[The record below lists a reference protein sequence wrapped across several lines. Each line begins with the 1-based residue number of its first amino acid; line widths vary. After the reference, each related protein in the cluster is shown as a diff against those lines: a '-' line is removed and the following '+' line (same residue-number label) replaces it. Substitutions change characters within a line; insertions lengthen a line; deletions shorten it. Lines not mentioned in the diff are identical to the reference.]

1 MAKLDSRSAFFS
13 NFAMMNPFTKSTKYF
28 TILLSGMTE
37 SRVLLIL
44 AFITGLLSGFA
55 AITLKKLIYFFGWIL
70 KGWFNTPGESLLYLI
85 YPGAGMLIALLFVKY
100 LIKDNIGHGVTK
112 VLLSISK
119 NESKIKPHNTWSSVA
134 ASSVTIGFGG
144 SVGAEAP
151 IVYTGAAIGSNIARV
166 MGLSYKNMTILLG
179 CGAAGAVAG
188 IFKAP
193 LAGILF
199 TLEILLF
206 NISMTS
212 IIPLL
217 VSAVTAATVSYFF
230 MGDAVV
236 FSNTIEAFAMKNI
249 PFYILLGIVCGF
261 ISLYFT
267 RTTLFVE
274 EKIKGI
280 TNQYRRWMI
289 SAFSLGLLIFIFPPL
304 FGEGYSSITSLLN
317 KDALSAVGPNI
328 FGDLFSND
336 WFVPL
341 FFGAIIFFKVLAMSF
356 TNAGGGVGGTFGP
369 TLFIGGVT
377 GFVVSR
383 VINLSGIIALP
394 ESNFALVGMAG
405 LMAGVMQAPLTA
417 IFLIAEI
424 TGGYVLLMPLI
435 ITSVVAFATIRA
447 FEPYSIYTKRL
458 AKQGELLTHDSDKA
472 VLTLL
477 KTSDLV
483 EVDFKSVKPEDNLS
497 HLVKII
503 AKSRRNIFP
512 VVDDSCKLQGIIMLD
527 DIREIMFNKDVY
539 EVTSVEKLMKDPP
552 AVVLCDDRMENVMK
566 KFEIT
571 SAWNIPVTDK
581 DGKYLGFVSKSKIFS
596 AYREQLQQVS
606 HD

>member
-1 MAKLDSRSAFFS
+1 
-13 NFAMMNPFTKSTKYF
+13 MNPFQRALRYLAGK
-28 TILLSGMTE
+28 LSGMTE
-37 SRVLLIL
+37 SRVILVL
-44 AFITGLLSGFA
+44 AFITGLLSGVA
-55 AITLKKLIYFFGWIL
+55 AITLKKLIYFFGWLL
-70 KGWFNTPGESLLYLI
+70 KGWFNTPAESLLYLV
-85 YPGAGMLIALLFVKY
+85 YPGIGMLIALLFVKFI
-100 LIKDNIGHGVTK
+100 IKDNIGHGVTK
-112 VLLSISK
+112 VLLSISR
-119 NESKIKPHNTWSSVA
+119 NESKIKSHNTWSSVA

-151 IVYTGAAIGSNIARV
+151 IVYTGAAIGSNIARL

-206 NISMTS
+206 NLSMTS

-236 FSNTIEAFAMKNI
+236 FSNTIEAFAMRNI
-249 PFYILLGIVCGF
+249 PFYLVLGIVCGF

-267 RTTLFVE
+267 RTTLRVE
-274 EKIKGI
+274 DRIQKISNSYK
-280 TNQYRRWMI
+280 RWAI
-289 SAFSLGLLIFIFPPL
+289 SAFMLGLLIFIFPPL
-304 FGEGYSSITSLLN
+304 FGEGYGSITALLN

-328 FGDLFSND
+328 FGDLFSNK
-336 WFVPL
+336 WFVPA
-341 FFGAIIFFKVLAMSF
+341 FFGAIIFFKVFAMSF

-383 VINLSGIIALP
+383 VLNLTGLFVIP

-435 ITSVVAFATIRA
+435 ITSVVSYATIRA

-458 AKQGELLTHDSDKA
+458 AKQGDLLTHDSDKA

-477 KTSDLV
+477 KTSELV
-483 EVDFKSVKPEDNLS
+483 ENDFKGVKPEDKLS
-497 HLVKII
+497 DLIKVI
-503 AKSRRNIFP
+503 AYSKRNIFP
-512 VVDDSCKLQGIIMLD
+512 VVDNSGKFKGIILLD
-527 DIREIMFNKDVY
+527 DIREIMFNKDIY
-539 EVTSVEKLMKDPP
+539 ESTFVEKIMKDPP
-552 AVVLCDDRMENVMK
+552 GVVFNDDKMEVVMK

-571 SAWNIPVTDK
+571 SAWNLPVTDK
-581 DGKYLGFVSKSKIFS
+581 QGNYIGFVSKSKIFS
-596 AYREQLQQVS
+596 AYRDQLQQVS